1 MKERLVAIYARVSTE
16 HEAQISALETK
27 CSITII
33 YSNIILNGNYTRD
46 TLMKVLLEHP
56 LIKDRVSSK

>member
-1 MKERLVAIYARVSTE
+1 MQYMHECLLSMKHKYQLWRI
-16 HEAQISALETK
+16 K

-33 YSNIILNGNYTRD
+33 YSNIILSGSYTRD
-46 TLMKVLLEHP
+46 TLMKVLLEHL